1 MRMAISC
8 QPIPLPLHDIH
19 LHLMTVLHS
28 STQLDSC
35 WLISS
40 SNTKRCQ
47 HPISLFAWPV
57 GCWHEETW
65 NFQPLSVVLRCLWH
79 YQCHS
84 GWDCTMAV
92 LHNFIKSRWGTQCW
106 WPALMDETKVWG
118 VVPWPWHRDMEY
130 SGQSWLCVSLWY
142 YTVHCKRSWGQ
153 ETLDWLHEWAV
164 CLATKCK

>member
-1 MRMAISC
+1 MQMAISC
-8 QPIPLPLHDIH
+8 RPIPLPLHDIH

-28 STQLDSC
+28 STQLNSC

-65 NFQPLSVVLRCLWH
+65 NFQPLSFSCFEMFMTLSMPSRM
-79 YQCHS
+79 
-84 GWDCTMAV
+84 G
-92 LHNFIKSRWGTQCW
+92 LHHGSATQFHQIQCW
-106 WPALMDETKVWG
+106 WPALVDETKVRG
-118 VVPWPWHRDMEY
+118 VVPWPRHHDTEY

-142 YTVHCKRSWGQ
+142 CTVHCKRSWGQ
-153 ETLDWLHEWAV
+153 ETLDWVHEWAV
-164 CLATKCK
+164 CLAMKCK